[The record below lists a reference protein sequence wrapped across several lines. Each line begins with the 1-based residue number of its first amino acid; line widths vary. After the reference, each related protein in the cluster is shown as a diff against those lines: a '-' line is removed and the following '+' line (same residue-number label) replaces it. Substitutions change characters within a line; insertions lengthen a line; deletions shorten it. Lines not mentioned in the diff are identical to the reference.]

1 MVYVYHRRQDTV
13 DKNLVINQGEVQSL
27 PHKSKIN
34 MEQKKIDMN
43 KVTEKYALVLEH
55 IAKAQNILTEELTPL
70 LNDGA
75 SYESK
80 VEKVADDFLGVAE
93 NVAKCVM
100 VEAAMQVYEKK
111 Q

>member
-1 MVYVYHRRQDTV
+1 
-13 DKNLVINQGEVQSL
+13 
-27 PHKSKIN
+27 

-43 KVTEKYALVLEH
+43 AIVKRYALVLEH
-55 IAKAQNILTEELTPL
+55 IAKAQDILTEELTPL

-100 VEAAMQVYEKK
+100 VEAAMQVCKEK
-111 Q
+111 QS

>member
-1 MVYVYHRRQDTV
+1 
-13 DKNLVINQGEVQSL
+13 
-27 PHKSKIN
+27 

-55 IAKAQNILTEELTPL
+55 IAKAQNILTEELAPL

-100 VEAAMQVYEKK
+100 VEAAMQVSKEK

>member
-1 MVYVYHRRQDTV
+1 
-13 DKNLVINQGEVQSL
+13 
-27 PHKSKIN
+27 

-43 KVTEKYALVLEH
+43 KVTEKYALVLEY
-55 IAKAQNILTEELTPL
+55 ISKAQDVLMELTPL

-100 VEAAMQVYEKK
+100 VEAAMQVSKEK
-111 Q
+111 QSWL

>member
-1 MVYVYHRRQDTV
+1 
-13 DKNLVINQGEVQSL
+13 
-27 PHKSKIN
+27 

-100 VEAAMQVYEKK
+100 VEAAMRVYEKK

>member
-1 MVYVYHRRQDTV
+1 
-13 DKNLVINQGEVQSL
+13 
-27 PHKSKIN
+27 

-55 IAKAQNILTEELTPL
+55 IAKAQNILTEELTSL

-80 VEKVADDFLGVAE
+80 VEKVANDFLDVAE
-93 NVAKCVM
+93 NVAEYVM
-100 VEAAMQVYEKK
+100 VEAAMQVCKEK
-111 Q
+111 QSR

>member
-1 MVYVYHRRQDTV
+1 
-13 DKNLVINQGEVQSL
+13 
-27 PHKSKIN
+27 

-43 KVTEKYALVLEH
+43 KVTEKYALVFDY
-55 IAKAQNILTEELTPL
+55 ISKAQDVLMELTPL

-80 VEKVADDFLGVAE
+80 VEKVADDFLDVAE

-100 VEAAMQVYEKK
+100 VEAAMQVSKEK
-111 Q
+111 QSR

>member
-1 MVYVYHRRQDTV
+1 
-13 DKNLVINQGEVQSL
+13 
-27 PHKSKIN
+27 

-43 KVTEKYALVLEH
+43 KVTEKYALVFDY
-55 IAKAQNILTEELTPL
+55 ITKAQDILTEELTPL

-100 VEAAMQVYEKK
+100 VEAAMQVCKEK
-111 Q
+111 QSR

>member
-1 MVYVYHRRQDTV
+1 
-13 DKNLVINQGEVQSL
+13 
-27 PHKSKIN
+27 

-43 KVTEKYALVLEH
+43 KVTERYALVFDY
-55 IAKAQNILTEELTPL
+55 ITRAQDVLMELTPL

>member
-1 MVYVYHRRQDTV
+1 
-13 DKNLVINQGEVQSL
+13 
-27 PHKSKIN
+27 

-43 KVTEKYALVLEH
+43 AIVKRYALVLEH
-55 IAKAQNILTEELTPL
+55 IAKAQDILTEELTPL

-100 VEAAMQVYEKK
+100 VEAAMQVSKEK

>member
-1 MVYVYHRRQDTV
+1 
-13 DKNLVINQGEVQSL
+13 
-27 PHKSKIN
+27 

-55 IAKAQNILTEELTPL
+55 ITKAQDVLMELTPL

-100 VEAAMQVYEKK
+100 VEAAMQVCKEK
-111 Q
+111 QSR

>member
-1 MVYVYHRRQDTV
+1 
-13 DKNLVINQGEVQSL
+13 
-27 PHKSKIN
+27 

-43 KVTEKYALVLEH
+43 KATGRYALVFDY
-55 IAKAQNILTEELTPL
+55 ITRAQDILTEELTPL
-70 LNDGA
+70 LSESEGA

-80 VEKVADDFLGVAE
+80 VEKVANDFLDVAE

-111 Q
+111 QS

>member
-1 MVYVYHRRQDTV
+1 
-13 DKNLVINQGEVQSL
+13 
-27 PHKSKIN
+27 
-34 MEQKKIDMN
+34 MEQKRIDMN
-43 KVTEKYALVLEH
+43 EVVKKYALVLEH
-55 IAKAQNILTEELTPL
+55 ITKAQDVLMELTPL

-80 VEKVADDFLGVAE
+80 VEKVADDFLDVAE

>member
-1 MVYVYHRRQDTV
+1 
-13 DKNLVINQGEVQSL
+13 
-27 PHKSKIN
+27 

-43 KVTEKYALVLEH
+43 AIVKRYALVLEH
-55 IAKAQNILTEELTPL
+55 IAKAQDILTEELTTL

-100 VEAAMQVYEKK
+100 VEAAMQVSKEK

>member
-1 MVYVYHRRQDTV
+1 
-13 DKNLVINQGEVQSL
+13 
-27 PHKSKIN
+27 

-43 KVTEKYALVLEH
+43 KVTERYALVLEH

-100 VEAAMQVYEKK
+100 VEAAMQVSKEK
-111 Q
+111 QSW

>member
-1 MVYVYHRRQDTV
+1 
-13 DKNLVINQGEVQSL
+13 
-27 PHKSKIN
+27 

-43 KVTEKYALVLEH
+43 AVVKKYALVLEH
-55 IAKAQNILTEELTPL
+55 ITKAQDVLMELTPL

-100 VEAAMQVYEKK
+100 VEAAMQVCKEK
-111 Q
+111 QS

>member
-1 MVYVYHRRQDTV
+1 
-13 DKNLVINQGEVQSL
+13 
-27 PHKSKIN
+27 
-34 MEQKKIDMN
+34 MERKEIDMN
-43 KVTEKYALVLEH
+43 KVTEKYALVFDY
-55 IAKAQNILTEELTPL
+55 ITKAQDILTEELTPL

-100 VEAAMQVYEKK
+100 VEAAMQVCKEK
-111 Q
+111 QS

>member
-1 MVYVYHRRQDTV
+1 
-13 DKNLVINQGEVQSL
+13 
-27 PHKSKIN
+27 

-43 KVTEKYALVLEH
+43 KVTEKYALVLEY
-55 IAKAQNILTEELTPL
+55 ISKAQDILTEELTPL

-100 VEAAMQVYEKK
+100 VEAAMQVCKEK
-111 Q
+111 QSR

>member
-1 MVYVYHRRQDTV
+1 
-13 DKNLVINQGEVQSL
+13 
-27 PHKSKIN
+27 
-34 MEQKKIDMN
+34 MERKEIDMN
-43 KVTEKYALVLEH
+43 AIVKMYALVLEH
-55 IAKAQNILTEELTPL
+55 ITKAQDVLMELTPL

>member
-1 MVYVYHRRQDTV
+1 
-13 DKNLVINQGEVQSL
+13 
-27 PHKSKIN
+27 

-55 IAKAQNILTEELTPL
+55 IAKAQDVLMELTPL

-80 VEKVADDFLGVAE
+80 VEKVADDFLDVAE

-100 VEAAMQVYEKK
+100 VEAAMQVCKEK
-111 Q
+111 QSR

>member
-1 MVYVYHRRQDTV
+1 
-13 DKNLVINQGEVQSL
+13 
-27 PHKSKIN
+27 
-34 MEQKKIDMN
+34 MERKEIDMN
-43 KVTEKYALVLEH
+43 AVVKKYAIVLEH
-55 IAKAQNILTEELTPL
+55 ITKAQDVLMELTPL

>member
-1 MVYVYHRRQDTV
+1 
-13 DKNLVINQGEVQSL
+13 
-27 PHKSKIN
+27 

-43 KVTEKYALVLEH
+43 AIVKRYALVLEH
-55 IAKAQNILTEELTPL
+55 IAKAQDILTEELTPL

-93 NVAKCVM
+93 NIAKCVM
-100 VEAAMQVYEKK
+100 VEAAMQVSKEK

>member
-1 MVYVYHRRQDTV
+1 
-13 DKNLVINQGEVQSL
+13 
-27 PHKSKIN
+27 

-80 VEKVADDFLGVAE
+80 VEKVADDFLDVAE

-111 Q
+111 QSR

>member
-1 MVYVYHRRQDTV
+1 
-13 DKNLVINQGEVQSL
+13 
-27 PHKSKIN
+27 
-34 MEQKKIDMN
+34 MEQNKIDTN
-43 KVTEKYALVLEH
+43 KVTEKYALVFDY
-55 IAKAQNILTEELTPL
+55 ITKAQDILTEELTPL

>member
-1 MVYVYHRRQDTV
+1 
-13 DKNLVINQGEVQSL
+13 
-27 PHKSKIN
+27 

-55 IAKAQNILTEELTPL
+55 ITKAQDVLMELTPL

-80 VEKVADDFLGVAE
+80 VEKVANDFLDVAE

>member
-1 MVYVYHRRQDTV
+1 
-13 DKNLVINQGEVQSL
+13 
-27 PHKSKIN
+27 

-43 KVTEKYALVLEH
+43 KVTEKYALVLEY
-55 IAKAQNILTEELTPL
+55 ISKAQDILTEELTPL

-80 VEKVADDFLGVAE
+80 VEKVADDFLDVAE

-100 VEAAMQVYEKK
+100 VEAAMQVCKEK
-111 Q
+111 QSR

>member
-1 MVYVYHRRQDTV
+1 
-13 DKNLVINQGEVQSL
+13 
-27 PHKSKIN
+27 

-43 KVTEKYALVLEH
+43 AIVKRYALVLEH
-55 IAKAQNILTEELTPL
+55 IAKAQDILTEELTPL

-100 VEAAMQVYEKK
+100 VEAAMQVSKVK
-111 Q
+111 QSWL

>member
-1 MVYVYHRRQDTV
+1 
-13 DKNLVINQGEVQSL
+13 
-27 PHKSKIN
+27 
-34 MEQKKIDMN
+34 MEQKRIDMN
-43 KVTEKYALVLEH
+43 EVVKRYALVLEH
-55 IAKAQNILTEELTPL
+55 IAKAQDVLMELTPL

-80 VEKVADDFLGVAE
+80 VEKVADDFLDVAE
-93 NVAKCVM
+93 NVAKGVM

>member
-1 MVYVYHRRQDTV
+1 
-13 DKNLVINQGEVQSL
+13 
-27 PHKSKIN
+27 

-55 IAKAQNILTEELTPL
+55 IAKVQDILTKELTPL

-80 VEKVADDFLGVAE
+80 VEKVADDFLDVAE

-100 VEAAMQVYEKK
+100 VEAALQVYEKK

>member
-1 MVYVYHRRQDTV
+1 
-13 DKNLVINQGEVQSL
+13 
-27 PHKSKIN
+27 

-43 KVTEKYALVLEH
+43 KVTEKYALVLEY
-55 IAKAQNILTEELTPL
+55 ISKAQDVLMELTPL

-100 VEAAMQVYEKK
+100 VEAAMQVSKEK

>member
-1 MVYVYHRRQDTV
+1 
-13 DKNLVINQGEVQSL
+13 
-27 PHKSKIN
+27 
-34 MEQKKIDMN
+34 MERKEIDMN
-43 KVTEKYALVLEH
+43 AVVKKYALVLEH
-55 IAKAQNILTEELTPL
+55 ITKAQDVLMELTPL

-111 Q
+111 QSR

>member
-1 MVYVYHRRQDTV
+1 
-13 DKNLVINQGEVQSL
+13 
-27 PHKSKIN
+27 

-55 IAKAQNILTEELTPL
+55 IAKAQDVLMELTPL
-70 LNDGA
+70 LNDSA

-80 VEKVADDFLGVAE
+80 VEKVADDFLDVAE

>member
-1 MVYVYHRRQDTV
+1 
-13 DKNLVINQGEVQSL
+13 
-27 PHKSKIN
+27 

-80 VEKVADDFLGVAE
+80 VEKVANDFLDVAE

-100 VEAAMQVYEKK
+100 VEAAMQVSKEK
-111 Q
+111 QS